1 MEKLKYSLLFMIS
14 ILAISNRWVSAN
26 DIDDE
31 RNRIYNSSYS
41 GKYNNR
47 IAFPIGGIGTGM
59 YCLEGTGY
67 ISHMSVWHRPEVFH
81 EPGMFAALYVKGVC
95 NGAKVLEGPVS
106 DWRKFGMPNY
116 GTGGSMGSI
125 LGLPRFDTVEF
136 EARFPFAKVSLTDK
150 DIPVKVTILGWSPFI
165 PGDPDNSSLPVGG
178 LEYSLENTSKEVQ
191 ETIFSYHARNF
202 LSWGKGLDA
211 IKTMPH
217 GFILSQSGTE
227 TEPHLQGDFAIFTDQ
242 DSLKINYC
250 WFRGGWFDSLTMV
263 WNAIEAGLMPQCPA
277 IEKGAPGA
285 SMFVPVTL
293 MPGEKKTI
301 RIYTAWYVPNSTL
314 RLGEEPEDWNDN
326 NVDSARL
333 AVEKADKGNYK
344 PWYSSRFTGVNEVI
358 DYFLSHYKIL
368 RNQTERFT
376 DSFYRST
383 LPPEVIE
390 AVSANL
396 SILKSP
402 TVMRQYDGRLWTW
415 EGCADNWGSCHGS
428 CTHVWNYAQA
438 IPHLFP
444 SLERSLRHTEF
455 EEGKI

>member
-211 IKTMPH
+211 IKTMHH
-217 GFILSQSGTE
+217 GFILSQSSTE
-227 TEPHLQGDFAIFTDQ
+227 T
-242 DSLKINYC
+242 
-250 WFRGGWFDSLTMV
+250 
-263 WNAIEAGLMPQCPA
+263 
-277 IEKGAPGA
+277 
-285 SMFVPVTL
+285 
-293 MPGEKKTI
+293 
-301 RIYTAWYVPNSTL
+301 
-314 RLGEEPEDWNDN
+314 
-326 NVDSARL
+326 
-333 AVEKADKGNYK
+333 
-344 PWYSSRFTGVNEVI
+344 
-358 DYFLSHYKIL
+358 
-368 RNQTERFT
+368 
-376 DSFYRST
+376 
-383 LPPEVIE
+383 
-390 AVSANL
+390 
-396 SILKSP
+396 
-402 TVMRQYDGRLWTW
+402 
-415 EGCADNWGSCHGS
+415 
-428 CTHVWNYAQA
+428 
-438 IPHLFP
+438 
-444 SLERSLRHTEF
+444 
-455 EEGKI
+455 